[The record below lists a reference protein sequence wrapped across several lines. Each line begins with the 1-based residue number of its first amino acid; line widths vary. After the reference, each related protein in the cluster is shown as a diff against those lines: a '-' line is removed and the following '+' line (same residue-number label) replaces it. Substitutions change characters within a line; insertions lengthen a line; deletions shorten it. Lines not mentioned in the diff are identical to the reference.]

1 MGGQTPPRPD
11 QAYTPSPGA
20 AVAPGSTN
28 IVRAN
33 KVIVSGPGEGV
44 FSYSSSPPAAGTLV
58 GTAGI
63 ASAGSDPYGNQ
74 YLAGT
79 SSYGPG
85 FAVSM
90 IGGALLYYTGSLA
103 AGWSFVA
110 QLETDPGGDML
121 LVTAGG
127 VLTMT
132 AAGNVSISGNL
143 AVSGTFT
150 ASGDTGTP
158 TINSTSTNGLAN
170 GQIAGTSGG
179 ASAGTAHTHGGGSYA
194 VTSGQHN
201 HDLQNH
207 EHPL

>member
-44 FSYSSSPPAAGTLV
+44 FSYNPSAGAGNLIA
-58 GTAGI
+58 TAGI
-63 ASAGSDPYGNQ
+63 AQAGTDPYGNN
-74 YLAGT
+74 YLQGT
-79 SSYGPG
+79 ATYGAG
-85 FAVSM
+85 FATAL
-90 IGGALLYYTGSLA
+90 IGGALLFYTGSLA
-103 AGWSFVA
+103 AGWTFVA
-110 QLETDPGGDML
+110 QLETDPGGDL
-121 LVTAGG
+121 FLVTAGG
-127 VLTMT
+127 TLTMT

-143 AVSGTFT
+143 TVSGTFA

-170 GQIAGTSGG
+170 GTISGTSGA

-194 VTSGQHN
+194 VTSGQHS